1 MKAIRVHQFGGPE
14 VLQIEDVAV
23 PQPGAG
29 QVLVRVEAIGVN
41 PVETYWRAGANPKVK
56 PPYTPGTDAAG
67 TVEEVGPDTAGL
79 QRGRRIYTSGTLS
92 GAYAQFALCA
102 AEQVHPLPD
111 NVTIQQGAG
120 VNIPYATAYRAL
132 FQRGS
137 ARPGETVLVHGAS
150 GGVGTATTQMA
161 RAAGLTVIGTAGSG
175 RGIKLVREQ
184 GAHHVLDHTRE
195 GYLDELAAI
204 TGGHGV
210 DLIIEMLAN
219 VNLGRDL
226 AALAPRGRVVV
237 VGSRGKVEI
246 TPRDAMSREADIR
259 GVMLFAA
266 GGEELR
272 EIHRALFAGLENGT
286 LRPIIGKELPLA
298 AAAQAHADVMAAG
311 AFGKIVL
318 VPRHAL
324 QRNPPSRR
332 GCKPAPRGPG
342 R

>member
-14 VLQIEDVAV
+14 VLQIEEVEV
-23 PQPGAG
+23 PQPGPG

-41 PVETYWRAGANPKVK
+41 PVETYWRSGANPKVA

-67 TVEEVGPDTAGL
+67 TVEKLGPGTTVL
-79 QRGRRIYTSGTLS
+79 QRGQRIYTSGTLS

-102 AEQVHPLPD
+102 AEQVHPLPE
-111 NVTIQQGAG
+111 NLAFQQGAG

-132 FQRGS
+132 FQRGG

-150 GGVGTATTQMA
+150 GAVGIATTQMA
-161 RAAGLTVIGTAGSG
+161 RAAGLTVIGTAGSE
-175 RGIKLVREQ
+175 RGIDLVREQ
-184 GAHHVLDHTRE
+184 GAAHVLDHTRG

-204 TGGHGV
+204 TGGRGV

-226 AALAPRGRVVV
+226 GVLAARGRVVV

-246 TPRDAMSREADIR
+246 MPRDAMSREADIR

-266 GGEELR
+266 GGDELR
-272 EIHRALFAGLENGT
+272 EIHRALFSGLENGI
-286 LRPIIGKELPLA
+286 LRPIIGKELLLSE
-298 AAAQAHADVMAAG
+298 AAQAHMAVMAPG
-311 AFGKIVL
+311 AYGKIVL
-318 VPRHAL
+318 VP
-324 QRNPPSRR
+324 
-332 GCKPAPRGPG
+332 
-342 R
+342 